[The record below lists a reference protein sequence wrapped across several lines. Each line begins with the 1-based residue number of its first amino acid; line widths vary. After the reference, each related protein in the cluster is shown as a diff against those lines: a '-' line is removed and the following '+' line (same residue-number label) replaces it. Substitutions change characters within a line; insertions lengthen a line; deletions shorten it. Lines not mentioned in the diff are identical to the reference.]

1 MAKREP
7 APDSISIRL
16 PDGRSL
22 DATNETPG
30 PAERGELELV
40 EVLQPRRFD
49 ACPICGD
56 PTATEDE
63 HVPPGSIGGKVMTW
77 TCKRCNNNFG
87 SKVEVDLLDW
97 HEGAVTTWFASETVR
112 GKRKTG
118 RLLVRRTDNDEFVL
132 LPAGKSDEI
141 YAEILAAGDVEMQ
154 YDTPEHK
161 RWSIALLKCVYLALC
176 IKFDVIQGPWAD
188 QVRAD
193 LLAAR
198 DAPSRADVP
207 ASEIAR
213 RLHVLRGFG
222 PEPMTSAPVVT
233 AIMHGPEGPLEGVLL
248 AGRLFVSWSPVSEDQ
263 AATPGEIGRRAM
275 TMRVG
280 TPMSSVVTAVTPEP
294 RISTG

>member
-1 MAKREP
+1 MAKR
-7 APDSISIRL
+7 APDSISIQL

-40 EVLQPRRFD
+40 EVLRPRRFD

-56 PTATEDE
+56 PAATEKE
-63 HVPPGSIGGKVMTW
+63 HVPPASLGGKVMTW
-77 TCKRCNNNFG
+77 TCNRCNNDFG
-87 SKVEVDLLDW
+87 SRVEADLLDW
-97 HEGAVTTWFASETVR
+97 YEGALTTWFASETVR

-118 RLLVRRTDNDEFVL
+118 RLLVRWTENGEYVL

-141 YAEILAAGDVEMQ
+141 YAEILAAGNVEME

-161 RWSIALLKCVYLALC
+161 RWSIALLKCVYFALC
-176 IKFDVIQGPWAD
+176 IKFGVIEGEWAD

-213 RLHVLRGFG
+213 RLNVLRGFG
-222 PEPMTSAPVVT
+222 PEPITPHPVVT
-233 AIMHGPEGPLEGVLL
+233 GIIHGPDGPLEGVLL
-248 AGRLFVSWSPVSEDQ
+248 AGRLFVFWSPVNDFQ
-263 AATPGEIGRRAM
+263 AATPGGTGRRVT

-280 TPMSSVVTAVTPEP
+280 EPMSSIVTAVTPEP
-294 RISTG
+294 RRSAG